1 MVITIIYC
9 SNHFLFLGGCLMGVL
24 NVIMYSVAIVLG
36 AYALMF
42 LVGIGISVFI
52 IYKVWK
58 GLKK

>member
-1 MVITIIYC
+1 
-9 SNHFLFLGGCLMGVL
+9 MGVL

-42 LVGIGISVFI
+42 LVGIGITIFI

-58 GLKK
+58 GFKK

>member
-1 MVITIIYC
+1 
-9 SNHFLFLGGCLMGVL
+9 MGVL
-24 NVIMYSVAIVLG
+24 NALMYGVAICLDI
-36 AYALMF
+36 YMFMF

>member
-1 MVITIIYC
+1 
-9 SNHFLFLGGCLMGVL
+9 MGVL
-24 NVIMYSVAIVLG
+24 NALMYGVAICLG
-36 AYALMF
+36 IYMLMF

>member
-1 MVITIIYC
+1 
-9 SNHFLFLGGCLMGVL
+9 MGVL
-24 NVIMYSVAIVLG
+24 NALMYGVAIVLG

-58 GLKK
+58 ELKK

>member
-1 MVITIIYC
+1 
-9 SNHFLFLGGCLMGVL
+9 MGVL
-24 NVIMYSVAIVLG
+24 DIIMYSVAVVLG

-58 GLKK
+58 GFKK